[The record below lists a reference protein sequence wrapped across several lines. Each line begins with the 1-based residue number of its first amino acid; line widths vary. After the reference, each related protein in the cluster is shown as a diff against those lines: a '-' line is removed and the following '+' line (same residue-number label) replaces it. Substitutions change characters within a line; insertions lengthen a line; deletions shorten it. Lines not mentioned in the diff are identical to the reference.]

1 MVRIPGKVLGG
12 LALAALLVHAYRVVP
27 WFHELLYGRHAF
39 DTEFGWLAFLPT
51 LLCLLLGRIVLAWLP
66 PGEVGG
72 HSPRELPATL
82 ATSLALGILVHDLLV
97 PLVPSWMGQALLA
110 GLLLVARV
118 LTLPGAMVPRHA
130 VRAEAWRTPD
140 SLLAAGV
147 VGWSGY
153 LLCTT
158 VPLEGHLWLALAV
171 LVFCAAGVA
180 RRARAGRW
188 FALLALAVIGFPADL
203 VEAYPSW
210 FSYASH
216 EFVPLAGLGLGATA
230 LVPWL
235 RRHDRRAGALAGLSF
250 GALFLHHWDPLALAG
265 GVVLLAASRPRQRA
279 FAGAWFGASAF
290 ASLLLGLGPLGGRE
304 LVERGRVEALGLT
317 WTSSGFGLLV
327 PAAASALVLGL
338 LTFPWRAKSVP
349 GIGEEPRREGLA
361 LTALV
366 VLMLLLVRP
375 AASPWPIAAAYT
387 FLAPVLVL
395 ASTLLL
401 VPTARED

>member
-1 MVRIPGKVLGG
+1 
-12 LALAALLVHAYRVVP
+12 
-27 WFHELLYGRHAF
+27 
-39 DTEFGWLAFLPT
+39 
-51 LLCLLLGRIVLAWLP
+51 
-66 PGEVGG
+66 
-72 HSPRELPATL
+72 
-82 ATSLALGILVHDLLV
+82 
-97 PLVPSWMGQALLA
+97 MGQALLA
-110 GLLLVARV
+110 GVLLFARV

-130 VRAEAWRTPD
+130 VRAETWSTPD

-158 VPLEGHLWLALAV
+158 VALEGHLWLALAV

-188 FALLALAVIGFPADL
+188 IALLALAVIGFPTDL
-203 VEAYPSW
+203 VRAYPSW

-250 GALFLHHWDPLALAG
+250 GALFLHHQDPLALAG

-279 FAGAWFGASAF
+279 FAGAWFGATAL
-290 ASLLLGLGPLGGRE
+290 ASLLLGFGTLGGPE
-304 LVERGRVEALGLT
+304 LLERGRTGLVA
-317 WTSSGFGLLV
+317 WTTLTSGFGLLL
-327 PAAASALVLGL
+327 PGAALALALGL
-338 LTFPWRAKSVP
+338 LTFPRRASPQP
-349 GIGEEPRREGLA
+349 GTLDEPRREGLA

-366 VLMLLLVRP
+366 VLVTLLVWP
-375 AASPWPIAAAYT
+375 AASPWPMAAAHA
-387 FLAPVLVL
+387 FLAPILVL
-395 ASTLLL
+395 ASTLVLT
-401 VPTARED
+401 PAARDD